1 MKNTNS
7 KGSQKQSLQSQVPV
21 ILYEEPTGKNDGGI
35 PFPYIEI
42 PKEGAMPPVLF
53 IFEYKHTGEF
63 EPDEKGNP
71 AAIVDQYL
79 HKYVDLEHLKD
90 KLSPAT
96 YDMVR
101 VALGMKPLKEA
112 QVAGQKILDKVKSN
126 VANFDTNAERKRIEE
141 ERNIAEASKK
151 LEDMRNRLANMEITL
166 GLATDEEDNKQ

>member
-1 MKNTNS
+1 MKGSNS
-7 KGSQKQSLQSQVPV
+7 KKDQKQSLQSQVPL
-21 ILYEEPTGKNDGGI
+21 ILYEEPTGKNEGGI

-42 PKEGAMPPVLF
+42 PKAGAMPPVLF

-71 AAIVDQYL
+71 AAIVDQFL

-112 QVAGQKILDKVKSN
+112 QAAGQKILDKVKSN
-126 VANFDTNAERKRIEE
+126 VANFDVSAERKRLEE
-141 ERNIAEASKK
+141 ERNVAEASKK
-151 LEDMRNRLANMEITL
+151 LEDMRNKLANMEITF
-166 GLATDEEDNKQ
+166 GLATDEEENKQ